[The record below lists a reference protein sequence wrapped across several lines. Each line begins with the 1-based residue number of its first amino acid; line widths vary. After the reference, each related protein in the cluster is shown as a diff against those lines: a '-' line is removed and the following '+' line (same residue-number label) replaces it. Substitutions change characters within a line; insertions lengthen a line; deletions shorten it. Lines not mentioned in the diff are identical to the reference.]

1 MNWIAKLIVK
11 TLLRRVEKELAIIS
25 EKQLKTLAKKINAKV
40 DVPKLSEDAE
50 YSIIYN
56 TLVSAL
62 DIVKELITLIKI

>member
-62 DIVKELITLIKI
+62 GIVKELITLIKI